1 MRTEPTGI
9 GPKAATL
16 DPFGADDLI
25 LAYALLQA
33 VIALLLVR
41 FLDLYEREPI
51 AICALMFLW
60 GAIVAAI
67 GASLGNTAL
76 QGELPRDVD
85 AVFGP
90 AISAP
95 VVEELAKGLALVIA
109 FVASRWAGR
118 RFGVFEFDGVT
129 DGIVYGAA
137 VGIGFAFTED
147 LYYFF
152 REARVSGVGDALS
165 VFIDRRDFFGP
176 AMLRHAIWTA
186 TFGAGLG
193 RRDLVANV
201 AGDGSA
207 GRCSGSPPRCS
218 CTRSTTASSRSC
230 SRSSTASRP
239 PTSTWRSASR
249 SSLADRM
256 DASAESAAEA
266 LKWISWAYVVLFFAG
281 IALWLR
287 HQRRVI
293 REELADRGR
302 RRPDHRR
309 AGGDRRQLHS
319 PQPAS
324 SSPRCAP
331 ATWRPPTAPARCAAS
346 SPSSRSASGASSG
359 LDDAPAQVERRRECV
374 RDVLRAR

>member
-1 MRTEPTGI
+1 
-9 GPKAATL
+9 L
-16 DPFGADDLI
+16 DAFGADDLI

-33 VIALLLVR
+33 VFALLIVR

-67 GASLGNTAL
+67 LASLGNTAL
-76 QGELPRDVD
+76 EGQLPRDID
-85 AVFGP
+85 AVLGP

-95 VVEELAKGLALVIA
+95 LVEELAKGLALVIA
-109 FVASRWAGR
+109 FFASRWAGR

-137 VGIGFAFTED
+137 IGIGFAFTED

-165 VFIDRRDFFGP
+165 VFVDRRDFFGP

-193 RRDLVANV
+193 A
-201 AGDGSA
+201 A
-207 GRCSGSPPRCS
+207 
-218 CTRSTTASSRSC
+218 TWSRSWLGRIC
-230 SRSSTASRP
+230 WPLLGLFAAMLMHAINNGLQPILLSLKYGFQTTYEYLAIGVP
-239 PTSTWRSASR
+239 VG
-249 SSLADRM
+249 LADRM
-256 DASAESAAEA
+256 DASAASATEA

-287 HQRRVI
+287 YQRRVI
-293 REELADRGR
+293 REELTEEADDGLVSTEEAATAASFTGR
-302 RRPDHRR
+302 TRRELAQVR
-309 AGGDRRQLHS
+309 AGDYDGARR
-319 PQPAS
+319 
-324 SSPRCAP
+324 
-331 ATWRPPTAPARCAAS
+331 T
-346 SPSSRSASGASSG
+346 SALCRELAELAFTKRRLAGV
-359 LDDAPAQVERRRECV
+359 DDAAAQVDRRRERV
-374 RDVLRAR
+374 RDVLAR